1 MKEINDKTIIETYFA
16 SYLNHFHQR
25 PPLLKLIQF
34 EKGEILNDLFE
45 PLNQFYI
52 IAKGHVSIYNLTNTG
67 AIRYISLSSS
77 GTLLGDLEFTNVTNQ
92 SLYIEAAD
100 TVLCLS
106 LPFLENKEALEN
118 DPVFLRFVLNQL
130 ANKLSLS
137 ASMTA
142 NAQTLEDRILFYLK
156 NVEKTHE
163 ITSVNHALQRLHCS
177 RRQLQK
183 VLKKLCDDG
192 VLVKTGRGSYRF
204 P

>member
-1 MKEINDKTIIETYFA
+1 M
-16 SYLNHFHQR
+16 
-25 PPLLKLIQF
+25 KLIQF

-45 PLNQFYI
+45 PLNQFHI
-52 IAKGHVSIYNLTNTG
+52 IAKGNVSIYNLTNTG
-67 AIRYISLSSS
+67 ISLSSS

-100 TVLCLS
+100 TVLRLS

-142 NAQTLEDRILFYLK
+142 NAQTLEDRILFY
-156 NVEKTHE
+156 
-163 ITSVNHALQRLHCS
+163 
-177 RRQLQK
+177 
-183 VLKKLCDDG
+183 
-192 VLVKTGRGSYRF
+192 
-204 P
+204 

>member
-1 MKEINDKTIIETYFA
+1 MKEINEKTIIETYFA
-16 SYLNHFHQR
+16 SYQNHFHQR

-52 IAKGHVSIYNLTNTG
+52 IAKGNVSIYNLTNTG
-67 AIRYISLSSS
+67 ISLSSS

-100 TVLCLS
+100 TVLRLS

-142 NAQTLEDRILFYLK
+142 NAQTLEDRILFY
-156 NVEKTHE
+156 
-163 ITSVNHALQRLHCS
+163 
-177 RRQLQK
+177 
-183 VLKKLCDDG
+183 
-192 VLVKTGRGSYRF
+192 
-204 P
+204 